1 MSVESST
8 LESEIAASS
17 GSPVKKVVKP
27 ETDVKEPA
35 SNGDGKENGKTESP
49 TKKDEG
55 DEIASAKMHLAAG
68 KRALLVQDPNGAVT
82 SLETAS
88 EKFGKIYGETGKEC
102 GEPYFY
108 YGKALLELARLEAGV
123 IDNGL
128 EGEESEENS
137 AEEEDDDEEEDEAEE
152 EEKEGGVEGEAGPST
167 SKDVEGDSSPK
178 DNESVGS
185 TEAGPSSSKE
195 ITDQNAQA
203 QEEEEDPSNLQ
214 LAWEML
220 ELAKS
225 IFSKHADSLEAAD
238 PVRLE
243 LESKLSETYQTL
255 GEVSIENENYPQAIE
270 DLTMCLRRR
279 QDLLPED
286 NRSVAETHYQLGV
299 ALGFNT
305 QFDEAVNALNDAISV
320 LEKRVTN
327 LKEKKE
333 SRGNVTICSVCTI
346 KRSPSLRPAHL
357 DPSTKDAPA
366 IDDDTRLKEIAELEG
381 LIPEIREKIADTK
394 DMQQETL
401 KKIGDRRLIED
412 AFNGSASNDQNGSAD
427 KDKNGD
433 SSTSEIS
440 VKKSAGNIS
449 HLVKKRSNDEKTAT
463 GDASPKKPR
472 LETNGSSSNGASS
485 SNGH

>member
-1 MSVESST
+1 
-8 LESEIAASS
+8 
-17 GSPVKKVVKP
+17 
-27 ETDVKEPA
+27 
-35 SNGDGKENGKTESP
+35 
-49 TKKDEG
+49 
-55 DEIASAKMHLAAG
+55 MHLAAG

-137 AEEEDDDEEEDEAEE
+137 AEDEDDDEEEDEAEE
-152 EEKEGGVEGEAGPST
+152 EEKEGGVESEAGPST
-167 SKDVEGDSSPK
+167 SNEVEGDSEPK

-286 NRSVAETHYQLGV
+286 SRCIAETHYQLGV
-299 ALGFNT
+299 ALGFNA
-305 QFDEAVNALNDAISV
+305 QFEEAEGALSDAISV
-320 LEKRVTN
+320 LEKQIGF
-327 LKEKKE
+327 LKEGKA
-333 SRGNVTICSVCTI
+333 
-346 KRSPSLRPAHL
+346 SLEA
-357 DPSTKDAPA
+357 SKAKDAFYTA
-366 IDDDTRLKEIAELEG
+366 EKEVKEIEG
-381 LIPEIREKIADTK
+381 IIPEIKEKIADTK
-394 DMQQETL
+394 DMQ
-401 KKIGDRRLIED
+401 
-412 AFNGSASNDQNGSAD
+412 
-427 KDKNGD
+427 
-433 SSTSEIS
+433 
-440 VKKSAGNIS
+440 
-449 HLVKKRSNDEKTAT
+449 
-463 GDASPKKPR
+463 
-472 LETNGSSSNGASS
+472 
-485 SNGH
+485 

>member
-1 MSVESST
+1 M
-8 LESEIAASS
+8 
-17 GSPVKKVVKP
+17 G
-27 ETDVKEPA
+27 EPA
-35 SNGDGKENGKTESP
+35 SNGDGKENGKTESS

-123 IDNGL
+123 MDNGL

-137 AEEEDDDEEEDEAEE
+137 AEDEDDDEEEDEAEE
-152 EEKEGGVEGEAGPST
+152 EEKEGGVESEAGPST
-167 SKDVEGDSSPK
+167 SNEVEGDSEPK

-333 SRGNVTICSVCTI
+333 SR
-346 KRSPSLRPAHL
+346 

-412 AFNGSASNDQNGSAD
+412 AFNGSANKDQ
-427 KDKNGD
+427 NGD

-440 VKKSAGNIS
+440 VKKSPGIFLIWSKSEAMM
-449 HLVKKRSNDEKTAT
+449 K
-463 GDASPKKPR
+463 
-472 LETNGSSSNGASS
+472 
-485 SNGH
+485 